1 MRVNPD
7 LIRQRAKEIRDALEV
22 LRGYGALPQ
31 EEFLARAETADAAKY
46 RLVVAIEAAI
56 SICTHLAAR
65 LAQRAPESYAEC
77 FALLVGAGVI
87 APELG
92 DRLGQMARLRNLLVH
107 VYWQVNDTKIWEVLR
122 ENLGDLEAYLAAVG
136 TVVREQG

>member
-1 MRVNPD
+1 MRVNTD

-22 LRGYGALPQ
+22 LRRYGALQQ
-31 EEFLARAETADAAKY
+31 EEFLARAETVDAAKY

-65 LAQRAPESYAEC
+65 LAPRAPESYAEC
-77 FALLVGAGVI
+77 FALLVGTGVI

-107 VYWQVNDTKIWEVLR
+107 VYWQVNDAKIWEVPR
-122 ENLGDLEAYLAAVG
+122 EHLGDLEAYLAAVG
-136 TVVREQG
+136 TAIREHG